1 MSAVGTQRT
10 NSMVAVTSATD
21 PDQTLQP
28 DVANDKSPVGAGSLA
43 PWHAPRGTG
52 NYSIVEGAGGLDFRQ
67 EGDGLM
73 NAPKRAVKAARSL
86 RQLNKLVET
95 ERWVHHVADL
105 NSGEVLVPA
114 GPPVTPLSRGPAVT
128 PTVALVLVV

>member
-28 DVANDKSPVGAGSLA
+28 DVANDKSPAVSPLGMHPGAQDTLF
-43 PWHAPRGTG
+43 
-52 NYSIVEGAGGLDFRQ
+52 VEGAGGLEFRQ
-67 EGDGLM
+67 GGDGLM
-73 NAPKRAVKAARSL
+73 NAPKPAVKAARSL
-86 RQLNKLVET
+86 RRQLNKLVET

-105 NSGEVLVPA
+105 NSREVLVPA
-114 GPPVTPLSRGPAVT
+114 GPPGHALSRGPAVT